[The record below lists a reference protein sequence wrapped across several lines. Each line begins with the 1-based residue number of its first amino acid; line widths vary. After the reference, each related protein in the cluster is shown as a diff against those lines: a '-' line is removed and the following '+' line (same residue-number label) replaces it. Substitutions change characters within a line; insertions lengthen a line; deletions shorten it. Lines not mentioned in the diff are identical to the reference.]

1 MINPGPSARSFPGGG
16 PAGADSAEKED
27 EAMLRQIRQRLLS
40 LIIILIGLSILTYGL
55 TYLLP
60 SDPVEVL
67 IDTLGLSH
75 DPETIARLQKE
86 YGYDQP
92 FWVQYFTWL
101 KGIFHGDFGMSV
113 KYTEPVRD
121 VLGRKLP
128 NTIRLACSSF
138 IMMIVISFPLGIL
151 SAVYKNKVADYIIRF
166 LSFIGV
172 SIPTFW
178 FGMIL
183 IFILGVRLKLLPVAG
198 FSSWKSIIMPTMT
211 LGVTYS
217 ASYIR
222 RIRAVMVEQLS
233 EEYISGLKSRGVS
246 KARIIFVHVLPN
258 SLLSV
263 ITMLGM
269 SFGGLL
275 GGTMIVETVFGW
287 NGIGSA
293 AMSAITARDYQL
305 IQGYVLWMGFI
316 YVIVNLLVDISY
328 QFIDPRIRRGM
339 EKK

>member
-1 MINPGPSARSFPGGG
+1 MA
-16 PAGADSAEKED
+16 K
-27 EAMLRQIRQRLLS
+27 QIRDRLIS
-40 LIIILIGLSILTYGL
+40 LVIILIGLSILTYGL

-60 SDPVEVL
+60 SDPIEIL
-67 IDTLGLSH
+67 IDNLGLSH
-75 DPETIARLQKE
+75 DPETIANLQKE
-86 YGYDQP
+86 YGLDQP
-92 FWVQYFTWL
+92 FWMQYLNWL
-101 KGIFHGDFGMSV
+101 KGIFHGDFGTSV
-113 KYTEPVRD
+113 KYQEPVRV
-121 VLGRKLP
+121 VLARKLP
-128 NTIRLACSSF
+128 NTVKLACSAF
-138 IMMIVISFPLGIL
+138 LMMIVISFPLGIL

-178 FGMIL
+178 FGMML
-183 IFILGVRLKLLPVAG
+183 IFYLGVKLKILPVSG
-198 FSSWKSIIMPTMT
+198 FSSWKGLIMPTMT
-211 LGVTYS
+211 LGVTNS
-217 ASYIR
+217 AYYIR

-246 KARIIFVHVLPN
+246 KARIIFLHVLPN
-258 SLLSV
+258 SLLAV

-269 SFGGLL
+269 SFGGML

-293 AMSAITARDYQL
+293 AMGAISARDYTL

>member
-1 MINPGPSARSFPGGG
+1 MLKMIR
-16 PAGADSAEKED
+16 D
-27 EAMLRQIRQRLLS
+27 RLFSLVIILFGLS
-40 LIIILIGLSILTYGL
+40 LLTYGL

-60 SDPVEVL
+60 SDPIEVL
-67 IDTLGLSH
+67 IDTMGLSH
-75 DPETIARLQKE
+75 DPETIARLQEE
-86 YGYDQP
+86 YGFDQP
-92 FWVQYFTWL
+92 FWIQYLNWL

-128 NTIRLACSSF
+128 NTVKLACSSF
-138 IMMIVISFPLGIL
+138 LMMIVISFPLGIL
-151 SAVYKNKVADYIIRF
+151 SAVYKNKAADYIIRF

-183 IFILGVRLKLLPVAG
+183 IYLLGVKLKLLPVAG
-198 FSSWKSIIMPTMT
+198 FSSWKSLIMPTMT

-246 KARIIFVHVLPN
+246 KLRMIFFHVLPN

-275 GGTMIVETVFGW
+275 GGTMIVETIFGW

-316 YVIVNLLVDISY
+316 TSL
-328 QFIDPRIRRGM
+328 
-339 EKK
+339 

>member
-1 MINPGPSARSFPGGG
+1 
-16 PAGADSAEKED
+16 
-27 EAMLRQIRQRLLS
+27 
-40 LIIILIGLSILTYGL
+40 
-55 TYLLP
+55 
-60 SDPVEVL
+60 
-67 IDTLGLSH
+67 
-75 DPETIARLQKE
+75 
-86 YGYDQP
+86 
-92 FWVQYFTWL
+92 
-101 KGIFHGDFGMSV
+101 MSV